1 MEQHRKK
8 KLIVCSQRV
17 KTFEPIPS
25 LSEISNLPPDQ
36 SLPMP
41 KIFIVSC
48 CDNRV
53 DPWDILGLEKWDA
66 VVTRGAAGRMA
77 SQFSNLLFLDHVLNF
92 EDIMIIHHTDCSAQL
107 FGNEGVCQVLAERAP
122 DAAADVEKLKLPGFE
137 DLERSV
143 QEDVQ
148 LVKNSPLVRKE
159 LADRTR
165 GFVYDLKTGEVKPV
179 PEVSPIVVE

>member
-1 MEQHRKK
+1 MDSSRSIED
-8 KLIVCSQRV
+8 LLQRNAKRV
-17 KTFEPIPS
+17 ETFEPIPS
-25 LSEISNLPPDQ
+25 LSEISNLPPEQ

-48 CDNRV
+48 CDPRV

-92 EDIMIIHHTDCSAQL
+92 TDIMIIHHTDCSAQL

-122 DAAADVEKLKLPGFE
+122 DATREVESLRLPGFE

-148 LVKNSPLVRKE
+148 LVKSSQLVRRE
-159 LADRTR
+159 LAERTR
-165 GFVYDLKTGEVKPV
+165 GFVYDLTTGEVRPV
-179 PEVSPIVVE
+179 PDAISAA